1 MSGLA
6 RWQLL
11 WARGEQWLLLYL
23 FWEADTGH
31 WVERGL
37 GARRGHGEICQRA
50 RHKMMPMEG

>member
-1 MSGLA
+1 MA

-37 GARRGHGEICQRA
+37 GARRGHGEICQGA